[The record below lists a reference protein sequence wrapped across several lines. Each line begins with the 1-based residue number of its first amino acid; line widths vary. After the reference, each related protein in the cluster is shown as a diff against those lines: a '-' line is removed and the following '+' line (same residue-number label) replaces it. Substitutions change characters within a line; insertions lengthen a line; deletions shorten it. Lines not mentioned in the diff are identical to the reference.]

1 MYIDV
6 GDDPVI
12 SMIMDWDDEAR
23 RRRLDTF
30 KSFVQLVHL

>member
-12 SMIMDWDDEAR
+12 SVIMNGDDEA